1 MPVKTTEYAFIPKAV
16 LRRTS
21 RSKYAARRKCLRP
34 NPGPPKSEGLVLR
47 IYTYDKYRR
56 THARNPLKKRVSVKK
71 SSAFLLTKI
80 KTKNHDAQF
89 AGRPEGMHPG
99 VYRPLPCPCGA
110 FLQPAGTFHGML
122 TGTRPVP
129 GARTL
134 KRRKMTRRTPAGR
147 FPRQGRP
154 PQASSARLPGVLG
167 RSGGVPAHPAA
178 LRRASPGLPRV
189 SAVPQASRRTSG
201 ASSGRPAPA
210 LHGGDRHARG
220 AASSLHPPS
229 GRPSPPSHINTSA
242 TSMRHFGRINGKG
255 PAKRTLR
262 TPDKT
267 SGRRP

>member
-122 TGTRPVP
+122 TGTKAGSRGADAEEAEDDAPDSGRPLSAPGQASAGVFRASSRRSGAFWGAFRRTLQPSGAHLPAFRGSPRSHKRPVAPPALPP
-129 GARTL
+129 GARP
-134 KRRKMTRRTPAGR
+134 RRSTEGIGTRAAPLPACT
-147 FPRQGRP
+147 RP
-154 PQASSARLPGVLG
+154 P
-167 RSGGVPAHPAA
+167 GGP
-178 LRRASPGLPRV
+178 RRPLISTLQQHQCV
-189 SAVPQASRRTSG
+189 TSG
-201 ASSGRPAPA
+201 A
-210 LHGGDRHARG
+210 
-220 AASSLHPPS
+220 
-229 GRPSPPSHINTSA
+229 
-242 TSMRHFGRINGKG
+242 
-255 PAKRTLR
+255 
-262 TPDKT
+262 
-267 SGRRP
+267 

>member
-21 RSKYAARRKCLRP
+21 RSRYAARRKCLRP

-122 TGTRPVP
+122 TGTKAGSR
-129 GARTL
+129 GADAEE
-134 KRRKMTRRTPAGR
+134 AGDDA
-147 FPRQGRP
+147 PDSGRP
-154 PQASSARLPGVLG
+154 LSAPGQASAGVFRASSG
-167 RSGGVPAHPAA
+167 RSGGVPARPGT

-189 SAVPQASRRTSG
+189 SAVPQASGAPSELRPGDRPRRSTEGIGTRAAPLPACTRPPGGPRRPLISTLQQHQCVTSG
-201 ASSGRPAPA
+201 A
-210 LHGGDRHARG
+210 
-220 AASSLHPPS
+220 
-229 GRPSPPSHINTSA
+229 
-242 TSMRHFGRINGKG
+242 
-255 PAKRTLR
+255 
-262 TPDKT
+262 
-267 SGRRP
+267 

>member
-21 RSKYAARRKCLRP
+21 RSRYAARRKCLRP

-80 KTKNHDAQF
+80 KTKTTTPSLQAVLRACIPASTGLFRAPAVRSCNPQ
-89 AGRPEGMHPG
+89 GRSTACSRAP
-99 VYRPLPCPCGA
+99 
-110 FLQPAGTFHGML
+110 
-122 TGTRPVP
+122 RPVP

-134 KRRKMTRRTPAGR
+134 KRRRMTRRTPAGR

-167 RSGGVPAHPAA
+167 RSGGVLGAF
-178 LRRASPGLPRV
+178 RRASTGLPRV
-189 SAVPQASRRTSG
+189 SAVPQASGAPSELRPGDRPRRSTEGIGTRAAPLPACTRPPGGPRRPLISTLQQHQCVTSG
-201 ASSGRPAPA
+201 A
-210 LHGGDRHARG
+210 
-220 AASSLHPPS
+220 
-229 GRPSPPSHINTSA
+229 
-242 TSMRHFGRINGKG
+242 
-255 PAKRTLR
+255 
-262 TPDKT
+262 
-267 SGRRP
+267 

>member
-154 PQASSARLPGVLG
+154 PQASSRRSGAFWG
-167 RSGGVPAHPAA
+167 RSGAPCSPPARISRPSAGLRGPTSVPSH
-178 LRRASPGLPRV
+178 LRRFLRAPGPGAPR
-189 SAVPQASRRTSG
+189 
-201 ASSGRPAPA
+201 
-210 LHGGDRHARG
+210 RG
-220 AASSLHPPS
+220 
-229 GRPSPPSHINTSA
+229 
-242 TSMRHFGRINGKG
+242 
-255 PAKRTLR
+255 
-262 TPDKT
+262 
-267 SGRRP
+267 